1 MPIFPSSHVSL
12 VTGSSTGIGAAAAL
26 DLAREGSRVAVHYNT
41 SSDAAHEVA
50 RKIGAAGGTA
60 VVFQGDLSTAEGA
73 RKLVS
78 DVLAG
83 CGRID
88 CLVNN
93 AGSLVARK
101 LLLDITDELW
111 RQVLDVNLNSAFW
124 VTKSAAAHMIERGS
138 GTIINISSIAARN
151 GGGPGAMPYATAKA
165 AMTCMTKGLAK
176 ELIGHGIRVN
186 AVHPGVILTPFHE
199 RFSSVERMNAMVST
213 IPQGRAGEPEEIAGM
228 ITFLASDRSSHVVGE
243 AIEINGGMLMD

>member
-1 MPIFPSSHVSL
+1 MLNFPSSHVSL

-41 SSDAAHEVA
+41 SADAAREVA
-50 RKIGAAGGTA
+50 GKIEAAGGTA
-60 VVFQGDLSTAEGA
+60 WLYQGDLSTAEGA

-83 CGRID
+83 SGRID

-93 AGSLVARK
+93 AGSLLERK
-101 LLLDITDELW
+101 YLLEISDDLW
-111 RQVLDVNLNSAFW
+111 QRVMDVNLNSAFW
-124 VTKSAAAHMIERGS
+124 VTKAVAAHMIERGS

-151 GGGPGAMPYATAKA
+151 GGGPGAIPYSTAKA
-165 AMTCMTKGLAK
+165 AMTCMSKGLAK

-199 RFSSVERMNAMVST
+199 RFTPDERMKAMVST
-213 IPQGRAGEPEEIAGM
+213 IPQGRAGESEEIAGM
-228 ITFLASDRSSHVVGE
+228 ITFLASDKASHIVGE

>member
-1 MPIFPSSHVSL
+1 MPNFPSSHVSL

-41 SSDAAHEVA
+41 SADAARKVA
-50 RKIGAAGGTA
+50 GEIEAAGGTA
-60 VVFQGDLSTAEGA
+60 WLYQGDLSTPAGA

-83 CGRID
+83 SGRID

-93 AGSLVARK
+93 AGSLLERK
-101 LLLDITDELW
+101 YLLEITDDFW
-111 RQVLDVNLNSAFW
+111 QRVMDVNLNSAFW
-124 VTKSAAAHMIERGS
+124 VSRAAATHMVERGS

-151 GGGPGAMPYATAKA
+151 GGGPGSIPYATAKA
-165 AMTCMTKGLAK
+165 AMTCMSKGMAK
-176 ELIGHGIRVN
+176 ELISQGVRVN

-199 RFSSVERMNAMVST
+199 RFTPKDRMDAMVST
-213 IPQGRAGEPEEIAGM
+213 IPQGRAGESEEIAGM
-228 ITFLASDRSSHVVGE
+228 ITFLASDKASHIVGE

>member
-1 MPIFPSSHVSL
+1 MPNFPSSHVSL

-41 SSDAAHEVA
+41 SADAAREVA
-50 RKIGAAGGTA
+50 GKIEKAGGTA
-60 VVFQGDLSTAEGA
+60 WLYQGDLSTAEGA

-83 CGRID
+83 SGRID

-93 AGSLVARK
+93 AGSLLERK
-101 LLLDITDELW
+101 YLLEITDDLW
-111 RQVLDVNLNSAFW
+111 QRVMNVNLNSAFW
-124 VTKSAAAHMIERGS
+124 VTKAAAAHMVERGS
-138 GTIINISSIAARN
+138 GTIINVSSIAARN
-151 GGGPGAMPYATAKA
+151 GGGPGSIPYATAKA
-165 AMTCMTKGLAK
+165 AMTCMSKGMAK
-176 ELIGHGIRVN
+176 ELIGQGVRVN

-199 RFSSVERMNAMVST
+199 RFTPQDRMDAMVST
-213 IPQGRAGEPEEIAGM
+213 IPQGRAGESPEIAGM
-228 ITFLASDRSSHVVGE
+228 ITFLASDKASHIVGE

>member
-12 VTGSSTGIGAAAAL
+12 VTGASTGIGAAAAL

-41 SSDAAHEVA
+41 SADAAHEVA
-50 RKIGAAGGTA
+50 GKIEAAGGTA
-60 VVFQGDLSTAEGA
+60 AVYQGDLSTAEGA

-83 CGRID
+83 YGRID

-138 GTIINISSIAARN
+138 GTIINISFFSARVRIIQAGN
-151 GGGPGAMPYATAKA
+151 IRT
-165 AMTCMTKGLAK
+165 
-176 ELIGHGIRVN
+176 RVN
-186 AVHPGVILTPFHE
+186 TA
-199 RFSSVERMNAMVST
+199 
-213 IPQGRAGEPEEIAGM
+213 
-228 ITFLASDRSSHVVGE
+228 
-243 AIEINGGMLMD
+243 